1 MAPVLELDKQ
11 TASFVRQLEDQRK
24 LEKNLL
30 IERVRGTKEGADSVF
45 ADIKSRVALLER
57 LNGTAGAG
65 CIAPNGHAYLDG
77 LFSWEPLAVQLRAG

>member
-11 TASFVRQLEDQRK
+11 TASFVRQLGEQRK

-30 IERVRGTKEGADSVF
+30 IDRVRGTKEGLDSVF
-45 ADIKSRVALLER
+45 TDIKNRVTVLER

-65 CIAPNGHAYLDG
+65 CIAPIGHAYLAG
-77 LFSWEPLAVQLRAG
+77 GFSWEPLAVQLRAG